1 MSQPPGPLRP
11 EQQHELIRQI
21 GAVLT
26 GQVPPGWRQLRVEY
40 RAAGRHIEADLL
52 VTAPDG
58 LPRTL
63 PPHPEAVRLLG
74 VLRAGMYQPGLGT
87 WLVAVLVFDPGQPP
101 DADFGRPDL
110 EPPFRHQPP
119 PIGYQDELR
128 FFPRADER
136 IPGWLRD
143 RAGLPPLASPA
154 PLPPPGPDEKVRTPR
169 VYDGLDASGRPVIR
183 RPPLGPGENE
193 WVLAY
198 LEGAPVI
205 LASRSNGSDAFA
217 PERTD
222 AVPMTFRTDGAWAWP
237 GAIAYY
243 LREHGVPP
251 DPDLVAHIRARR
263 FTAPSE
269 VSAEATVLA
278 LAAITGERL

>member
-11 EQQHELIRQI
+11 EQQHELVRQI

-74 VLRAGMYQPGLGT
+74 VLRAGMYQPGHGT
-87 WLVAVLVFDPGQPP
+87 WLGAVLVFDPGRPP
-101 DADFGRPDL
+101 EADFGRPDL

-119 PIGYQDELR
+119 PIGFQDELR
-128 FFPRADER
+128 FFPRAEER

-143 RAGLPPLASPA
+143 RAGLPPLAPPPPA
-154 PLPPPGPDEKVRTPR
+154 LPGPDEKVHTPR
-169 VYDGLDASGRPVIR
+169 VHDGVDAAGRPVIR
-183 RPPLGPGENE
+183 RPPLAPAEIE
-193 WVLAY
+193 RVLSY
-198 LEGAPVI
+198 LDTAPVI
-205 LASRSNGSDAFA
+205 LASRSYGADAFA
-217 PERTD
+217 PDRAD
-222 AVPMTFRTDGAWAWP
+222 AVPMNFRTDGAWAWP
-237 GAIAYY
+237 GAVAYY

>member
-11 EQQHELIRQI
+11 EQQHELVRQI

-74 VLRAGMYQPGLGT
+74 VLRAGMYQPGHGT
-87 WLVAVLVFDPGQPP
+87 WLGAVLVFDPGRPP
-101 DADFGRPDL
+101 EADFGRPDL

-119 PIGYQDELR
+119 PIGFQDELR
-128 FFPRADER
+128 FFPRAEER

-143 RAGLPPLASPA
+143 RAGLPPLA
-154 PLPPPGPDEKVRTPR
+154 LPPPALPGPDEKVHTPR
-169 VYDGLDASGRPVIR
+169 VHDGVDAAGRPVIR
-183 RPPLGPGENE
+183 RPPLAPAEIE
-193 WVLAY
+193 RVLSY
-198 LEGAPVI
+198 LDTAPVI
-205 LASRSNGSDAFA
+205 LASRSYGADAFA
-217 PERTD
+217 PDRAD
-222 AVPMTFRTDGAWAWP
+222 AVPMNFRTDGAWAWP
-237 GAIAYY
+237 GAVAYY

-251 DPDLVAHIRARR
+251 DPDLIAHIRARR

>member
-1 MSQPPGPLRP
+1 MSQPRGPLRP
-11 EQQHELIRQI
+11 EQQHELVRQI

-87 WLVAVLVFDPGQPP
+87 WLGAVLVFDPGGPA

-119 PIGYQDELR
+119 PIGFQDELR
-128 FFPRADER
+128 FFPRADEQ
-136 IPGWLRD
+136 IPGWLRE
-143 RAGLPPLASPA
+143 RAGLPTPA
-154 PLPPPGPDEKVRTPR
+154 PAPQPLLGPDEKVRTPR
-169 VYDGLDASGRPVIR
+169 VHDGLDASGRPLIR
-183 RPPLGPGENE
+183 RPPLVPAEIE
-193 WVLAY
+193 RVLAY
-198 LEGAPVI
+198 LEAAPVI
-205 LASRSNGSDAFA
+205 LASRSNGADVFA

-222 AVPMTFRTDGAWAWP
+222 AVPMNFRTDGAWAWP
-237 GAIAYY
+237 GAVGYY

-263 FTAPSE
+263 FAAPSE

-278 LAAITGERL
+278 LAAITGERQ